1 MTQARKDNNSVDTML
16 ATLQSDGITPS
27 LIKADA
33 SNHTPLID
41 DNTTGTDQSPGDD
54 AKRDQNAVPVLL
66 AVSETDGVTPVQIY
80 VDADGK
86 LLIDST

>member
-1 MTQARKDNNSVDTML
+1 MTQAVKDNNSVDTML

-27 LIKADA
+27 LIKANPTTHA
-33 SNHTPLID
+33 LKYD
-41 DNTTGTDQSPGDD
+41 DNTTGTDQSSGDD

-66 AVSETDGVTPVQIY
+66 VVSETGGVTPVQLY
-80 VDADGK
+80 VNADGE